1 MWIKMHTCAAK
12 YFPFSEIC
20 VCLFKGGKAQI
31 IGPEEEDEEY
41 DGYAFNEVT

>member
-1 MWIKMHTCAAK
+1 MCVFRSIFHFLK
-12 YFPFSEIC
+12 S

>member
-1 MWIKMHTCAAK
+1 MHMCVFQSIFRFLK
-12 YFPFSEIC
+12 S

>member
-1 MWIKMHTCAAK
+1 MCFPK
-12 YFPFSEIC
+12 YFRFSEIC